1 MKMQLIRR
9 FPLFLGWFSHFVVAY
24 SLILLIALPFR
35 GKDFKDLS
43 ALTGFILLLFA
54 VFLLIGFL
62 AFVISLK
69 YVAIPAQASRHVKL
83 STYLLKWFDYLFSWI
98 VFCVPLACWSAIA
111 LPLPKLVSFLW
122 QLLASYLAY
131 RLVVNRWRSEIMN
144 DNQHENQ
151 DRISAA

>member
-1 MKMQLIRR
+1 MQLIRK
-9 FPLFLGWFSHFVVAY
+9 FPLFLGWFSHLIVAY

-43 ALTGFILLLFA
+43 ALIGFIFLLFV

-62 AFVISLK
+62 AFLISIK
-69 YVAIPAQASRHVKL
+69 YIAIPAQNSRHVKL
-83 STYLLKWFDYLFSWI
+83 PTYLLKWLDYLFNWI
-98 VFCVPLACWSAIA
+98 VFCVPLMCWGAIA
-111 LPLPKLVSFLW
+111 LPMPKVVSFLW

-131 RLVVNRWRSEIMN
+131 RLVVNRWRNEITN
-144 DNQHENQ
+144 DNQRENQ